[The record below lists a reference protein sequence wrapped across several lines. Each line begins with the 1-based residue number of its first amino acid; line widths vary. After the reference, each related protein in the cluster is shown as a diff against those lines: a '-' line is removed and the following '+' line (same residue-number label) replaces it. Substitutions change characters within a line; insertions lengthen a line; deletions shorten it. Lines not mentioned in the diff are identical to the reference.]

1 MASAENQEQPAA
13 NQPSANSA
21 KQESLE
27 QQESVVTP
35 PENITV
41 NSESLTEE
49 VSQVQPE
56 IAQKNNEPSSSVIR
70 SPSYIADEEK
80 KTESTSSQV
89 TTEAVA
95 NSSQKDEYK
104 DWWDVILDEIRSFLP
119 ESMNKSLSDWALTAI
134 VSSLIVLILS
144 ISVLLLPSRASGD
157 LLPESTEM
165 VSIPEQEIEITIDS
179 TPTEKKQ
186 DTATPAD
193 SSETVSIPEQEIEIT
208 IDSTPTEET
217 EKTDTLS
224 DSSKTVS
231 IPEQEIEITIDST
244 STEEKEET
252 ETSSEISTP
261 VEIETPK
268 TLVAPKKPES
278 LTVKTT
284 PPPQPV
290 LTPEQNLLN
299 AVQEKVSKITN
310 QYSDDLIVSGEV
322 DLLSRRL
329 LIKVNDDW
337 YKLNKS
343 RQDEFANETFK
354 SSQKFNFNKLEIQD
368 MHDNIIARSPVV
380 GNKMIILQ
388 RTN

>member
-56 IAQKNNEPSSSVIR
+56 IPKKNNEPSSSVIR

-179 TPTEKKQ
+179 TPTE
-186 DTATPAD
+186 
-193 SSETVSIPEQEIEIT
+193 
-208 IDSTPTEET
+208 ET

-231 IPEQEIEITIDST
+231 IPEQDIEITIDST
-244 STEEKEET
+244 STEETEET